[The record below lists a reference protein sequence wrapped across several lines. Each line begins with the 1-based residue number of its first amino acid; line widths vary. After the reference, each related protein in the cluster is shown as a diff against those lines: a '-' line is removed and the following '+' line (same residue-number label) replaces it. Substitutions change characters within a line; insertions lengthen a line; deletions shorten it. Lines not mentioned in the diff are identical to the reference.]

1 MLFIEKIEQKRIY
14 IIGTIVISIL
24 IGIIYANFCAPKTF
38 ISSTSVLLLK
48 KEDNSNKEL
57 ENKGT
62 IELTENLMSTFE
74 EIIKSDLNIEI
85 AKKTLN
91 LTEEI

>member
-62 IELTENLMSTFE
+62 IELTENLIRERE
-74 EIIKSDLNIEI
+74 EISEQILALNALKSM
-85 AKKTLN
+85 A
-91 LTEEI
+91 